1 VLKTKKLLIVLTIL
15 NLLFISSLP
24 VMAADTLLSVSCDMF
39 LGIRL
44 GLESRFNNNR
54 GVKADVG
61 AAFYGLLL
69 ADAFYV
75 IYLLPEDHRYRLN
88 ILLGMPTAAAPMTL
102 EAAMVSF
109 GASLAGGYRFTD
121 NFSMDFRLGAGFPLF
136 FEPGKDV
143 IRPIRILCFIPYLWP
158 DIVLGF
164 NFTLPCSL

>member
-1 VLKTKKLLIVLTIL
+1 MKKPLVVLAALALLLVLSAPL
-15 NLLFISSLP
+15 
-24 VMAADTLLSVSCDMF
+24 MAADTLLSVSCDQF

-44 GLESRFNNNR
+44 GLESRFR
-54 GVKADVG
+54 PRTGVKVDFG

-75 IYLLPEDHRYRLN
+75 VYLLPEDHRFRLN
-88 ILLGMPTAAAPMTL
+88 LLLGMPTASVLMTL

-109 GASLAGGYRFTD
+109 GASMAGGYRFTD

-136 FEPGKDV
+136 FEQGEDV
-143 IRPIRILCFIPYLWP
+143 IRPIRMFFFIPYLWP

-164 NFTLPCSL
+164 NFALPCS